1 MEAKTVT
8 KPVGK
13 FASAIGKG
21 LFAGLVGTAAITISQ
36 MIEMK
41 ITKRKGSTAPAD
53 AASKALDIKPATEAD
68 KQKFS
73 QEVHW
78 TYGTLWGVARGLLSL
93 AGVKRWTATAAHF
106 AAVLGTAMII
116 EPALKVAPPVKKW
129 SKEDILKDML
139 HHAVYAIAAGLVYDA
154 IVND

>member
-1 MEAKTVT
+1 MEAKTIM

-13 FASAIGKG
+13 FGGAIGKG
-21 LFAGLVGTAAITISQ
+21 LIAGLVGTVAITASQ

-53 AASKALDIKPATEAD
+53 AARKALDIKPATEAD

-78 TYGTLWGVARGLLSL
+78 TYGTLWGIARGLLSL
-93 AGVKRWTATAAHF
+93 AGVKRWTATTAHF

-116 EPALKVAPPVKKW
+116 EPALKVAPPVKEW

-154 IVND
+154 IMND